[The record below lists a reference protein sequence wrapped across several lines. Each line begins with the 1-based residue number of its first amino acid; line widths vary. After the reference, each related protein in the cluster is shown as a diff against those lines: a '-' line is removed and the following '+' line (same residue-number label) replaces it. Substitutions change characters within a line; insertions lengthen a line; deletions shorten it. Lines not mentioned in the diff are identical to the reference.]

1 MAQRPLIT
9 SSLALRG
16 MATAVTFL
24 STVGMTAFAAT
35 HVQNTAAPL
44 KPAAPASGVATQPT
58 ATPAPTATS
67 RRTTTVTGRVAT
79 TTAAPRTK
87 THSS

>member
-1 MAQRPLIT
+1 MPKNARPLIA
-9 SSLALRG
+9 SSVALRAL
-16 MATAVTFL
+16 ATGVTFV
-24 STVGMTAFAAT
+24 STVGMTAFAAS

-44 KPAAPASGVATQPT
+44 KPAAPAAVVAQAT

-67 RRTTTVTGRVAT
+67 RRTTVTGRVAT